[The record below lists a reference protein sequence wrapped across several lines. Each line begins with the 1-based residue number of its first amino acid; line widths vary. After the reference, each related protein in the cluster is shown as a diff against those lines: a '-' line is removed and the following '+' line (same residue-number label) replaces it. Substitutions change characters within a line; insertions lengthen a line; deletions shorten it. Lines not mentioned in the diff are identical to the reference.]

1 MKDVQAL
8 LEQRDELFRDQ
19 TVTALGLAEDT
30 LLGIREYLISV
41 DSSYEPGQFVWED
54 VSLFEH
60 DLLMLIGY
68 VSYTPGTSFQL
79 DGEIIEITED
89 NKDYF
94 DRILRIGIPLSI
106 VKQNNKAVVIGFLSN
121 LNNAIEDESLDAR
134 EEIEQVED
142 VVAEQPS
149 KYDFNLDELTDEQLV
164 SLKFVRKSGKL
175 N

>member
-30 LLGIREYLISV
+30 LIGIREYLISI

-54 VSLFEH
+54 ISLFENE
-60 DLLMLIGY
+60 LLMLIGY
-68 VSYTPGTSFQL
+68 VSYEPGTSFQL

-106 VKQNNKAVVIGFLSN
+106 VKQNSKAVVIGFLTN

-142 VVAEQPS
+142 SLAKQPS
-149 KYDFNLDELTDEQLV
+149 KYDFDLDELTDEQRT
-164 SLKFVRKSGKL
+164 SLAFVRKSGKL

>member
-106 VKQNNKAVVIGFLSN
+106 VKQNSKAVVIGFLSN
-121 LNNAIEDESLDAR
+121 LNNAIEDESLDAH
-134 EEIEQVED
+134 EEIEQIED
-142 VVAEQPS
+142 FAAEQPS
-149 KYDFNLDELTDEQLV
+149 KYDFNLDELTDEQRL
-164 SLKFVRKSGKL
+164 SLEFVRKSGKL